1 MTKSERM
8 YREMMAGRNASER
21 ARARWVRR
29 RRVERV
35 LWAVGAVALAVGM
48 GALVAW
54 RVRDPGWQA
63 SAARQLGMALAWVDE

>member
-8 YREMMAGRNASER
+8 YREMMACEA
-21 ARARWVRR
+21 ARARWARR
-29 RRVERV
+29 QRLGRV

-48 GALVAW
+48 VVLVAW

-63 SAARQLGMALAWVDE
+63 SAARQLGMALAWGED

>member
-1 MTKSERM
+1 MNRSERM
-8 YREMMAGRNASER
+8 YREMVACEA

-29 RRVERV
+29 RRWGRV
-35 LWAVGAVALAVGM
+35 LLAVGLAALGVGL

-63 SAARQLGMALAWVDE
+63 SAARQLGLALAWTGD